1 MNEITVTELK
11 KIKENKED
19 FQLIDVREPS
29 EYDAANLQGELI
41 PLSTI
46 PQNQDKISKDKK
58 VVIMCRSGNRSGQAV
73 RFLENLGFSNLY
85 NLKGGILAYKA
96 EIDPTLRVS

>member
-11 KIKENKED
+11 KLKENKED

-46 PQNQDKISKDKK
+46 PQNQDKIAKDKK
-58 VVIMCRSGNRSGQAV
+58 VVIMCRSGNRSGQAI
-73 RFLENLGFSNLY
+73 RFLENLGFENLY

>member
-1 MNEITVTELK
+1 MNEITVKELLQLR
-11 KIKENKED
+11 ENKED

-29 EYDAANLQGELI
+29 EYEAANLRGELI
-41 PLSTI
+41 PLATI
-46 PQNQDKISKDKK
+46 PQNQDKIAKDKK

-73 RFLENLGFSNLY
+73 RFLENLGFTNLY

>member
-11 KIKENKED
+11 QLRENKED
-19 FQLIDVREPS
+19 FQLIDVREPH
-29 EYDAANLQGELI
+29 EYEAANLHGELI
-41 PLSTI
+41 PLSTL
-46 PQNQDKISKDKK
+46 PQSQDKIAKDKK

-73 RFLENLGFSNLY
+73 RFLENLGFTNLY

>member
-11 KIKENKED
+11 KLIDCKAN

-29 EYDAANLQGELI
+29 EYDAANIQGQLI
-41 PLSTI
+41 PLATV
-46 PQNQDKISKDKK
+46 PQNQDKIAKDKQ

-73 RFLENLGFSNLY
+73 RFLENLGFENLY